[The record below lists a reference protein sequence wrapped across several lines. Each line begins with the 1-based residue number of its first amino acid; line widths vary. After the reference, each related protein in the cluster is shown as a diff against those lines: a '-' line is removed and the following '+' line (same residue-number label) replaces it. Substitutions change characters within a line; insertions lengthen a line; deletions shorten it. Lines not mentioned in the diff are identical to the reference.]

1 MDNKKLKRPE
11 FILQKDFFM
20 KEAEAEQEKDQETET
35 QNEIP
40 QDQPLPKERIKT
52 PAE

>member
-11 FILQKDFFM
+11 FILQKDFFV
-20 KEAEAEQEKDQETET
+20 KEAEAEQEKNQET

>member
-11 FILQKDFFM
+11 FILQKDFFV
-20 KEAEAEQEKDQETET
+20 KEAEQEKNQATET

>member
-11 FILQKDFFM
+11 FILQKDFFV
-20 KEAEAEQEKDQETET
+20 KEAEAEQEKNQETET
-35 QNEIP
+35 QKQE
-40 QDQPLPKERIKT
+40 DQPLPKEQIKT

>member
-11 FILQKDFFM
+11 FILQKDFFV
-20 KEAEAEQEKDQETET
+20 KEAEAEQEKNQETET

-40 QDQPLPKERIKT
+40 EDQSLPKERIKT